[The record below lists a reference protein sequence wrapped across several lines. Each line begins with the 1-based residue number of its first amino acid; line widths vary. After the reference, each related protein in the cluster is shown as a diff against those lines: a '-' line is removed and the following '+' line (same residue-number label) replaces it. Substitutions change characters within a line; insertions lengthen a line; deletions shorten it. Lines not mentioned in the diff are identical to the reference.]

1 MQRMYAAKE
10 AMKARQQSSNTSN
23 STGTKEGS
31 DKTQQHT
38 HENKKG
44 YSSMEGKLVEKTGKL
59 MEGLGS
65 GKALNGSKLRAVK
78 QLAAEPQAQVHNCK
92 NNTKKPQK

>member
-10 AMKARQQSSNTSN
+10 ATKARQKSSDISNNT
-23 STGTKEGS
+23 GAKQGS
-31 DKTQQHT
+31 DKTQQHIHT
-38 HENKKG
+38 KFKKVILV
-44 YSSMEGKLVEKTGKL
+44 EGKLVEKTGKL

>member
-10 AMKARQQSSNTSN
+10 ATKARQQSSDTSN
-23 STGTKEGS
+23 STGTKQGS

-38 HENKKG
+38 HETKKG
-44 YSSMEGKLVEKTGKL
+44 YSSTEGKLVEKTGKL
-59 MEGLGS
+59 IEGLGS

-92 NNTKKPQK
+92 KNTKNPQK